1 MSTYRRTKGASWKLV
16 ALGIIGILLGLS
28 QPALWA
34 AEKQTEVRLAS
45 DVWPPFTNVF
55 GQPRFAMELVHE
67 ALARAGVIAETSVV
81 DWNDVISGIQ
91 DSKFDGSAAMWRNS
105 ERESYLRFSQP
116 YLENRLVLVGRKGSD
131 VDATTLEELSGKRIA
146 VVERYAYG
154 EAVDSAGGIELEEG
168 SSDQENLE
176 KLLRGEVDYML
187 VDQLLIRYL
196 LEHQQAEAV
205 EHLEIGTTPLVQRG
219 LHFAIRRDF
228 PGAEAIV
235 EKFDAQIR
243 NMLSDGTYNEILQ
256 LNWIQADI
264 DGDGQME
271 LIAKGDM
278 LGIEPPLM
286 GYRIVVPTEAGAP
299 IQVSKRF
306 YVGGR
311 IYEDWDTIP
320 ARYRVSA
327 ESNNAD
333 IPSTPIVLFRFKF

>member
-1 MSTYRRTKGASWKLV
+1 MERMRVKLS
-16 ALGIIGILLGLS
+16 AIGILSILLGLL

-34 AEKQTEVRLAS
+34 AEKQPEVRLAS

-67 ALARAGVIAETSVV
+67 ALARAGVVAETSVV
-81 DWNDVISGIQ
+81 DWTEVISGIR

-105 ERESYLRFSQP
+105 ERESYLLFSQP

-131 VDATTLEELSGKRIA
+131 VDAATLEELSSKRIA

-154 EAVDSAGGIELEEG
+154 EAVDDAGGVELVEG
-168 SSDQENLE
+168 TGDQENLE

-196 LEHQQAEAV
+196 LEHQQEEAI

-228 PGAEAIV
+228 PGADSIIDR
-235 EKFDAQIR
+235 FNLQIR
-243 NMLSDGTYNEILQ
+243 NMLSDGTYNGILQ
-256 LNWIQADI
+256 LNWIQADV
-264 DGDGQME
+264 DGDGRME
-271 LIAKGDM
+271 LIPMNEMVGD
-278 LGIEPPLM
+278 EPPLM

-299 IQVSKRF
+299 IQVTKRF

-320 ARYRVSA
+320 ARYKVSA

>member
-1 MSTYRRTKGASWKLV
+1 MSAHRGMQGASRKLS
-16 ALGIIGILLGLS
+16 ALGILAIALSLS

-34 AEKQTEVRLAS
+34 AEKQPIVRLAS
-45 DVWPPFTNVF
+45 DVWPPFTNVS

-67 ALARAGVIAETSVV
+67 ALARAGVVAETSVV
-81 DWNDVISGIQ
+81 DWEQVMSGIR

-105 ERESYLRFSQP
+105 EREAYLRFSEP

-131 VDATTLEELSGKRIA
+131 VDAATLAELSGKRIA

-154 EAVDSAGGIELEEG
+154 EALDIAGSIELDQG

-196 LEHQQAEAV
+196 LENQQEEAV
-205 EHLEIGTTPLVQRG
+205 EHLEIGTTPLVRRG

-228 PGAEAIV
+228 PGAEKIV
-235 EKFDAQIR
+235 EGFDAQIR
-243 NMLSDGTYNEILQ
+243 NMLSDGTYNGILQ
-256 LNWIQADI
+256 LNWIQADV
-264 DGDGQME
+264 DGDGRME
-271 LIAKGDM
+271 LIPRNEMVGA
-278 LGIEPPLM
+278 EPPLM

-299 IQVSKRF
+299 IQVSNRF
-306 YVGGR
+306 YGGGR
-311 IYEDWDTIP
+311 ICDDWDTIP
-320 ARYRVSA
+320 ARYKVSA